1 MKGFVG
7 IVNFNNNKIS
17 ENLKNK
23 LFKNFSTNNDLNVS
37 KVTTDTFLTFF
48 SGDNCYFYEDH
59 KSKFLTFFYGNIIN
73 FKELALKFNLKD
85 SDNPA
90 ELISVAFHSTGE
102 DSIRK

>member
-37 KVTTDTFLTFF
+37 KVTTDTFLTYF

-59 KSKFLTFFYGNIIN
+59 KSN
-73 FKELALKFNLKD
+73 F
-85 SDNPA
+85 
-90 ELISVAFHSTGE
+90 
-102 DSIRK
+102 